1 MSQGCT
7 NQIQRSRNPKQ
18 LTYCITMSY
27 LKLSRLLFSNPSV
40 TKTYVYIDKV
50 TRVHIFA
57 FSTVS
62 VYHYYLTSVGPNSSK
77 ELCNIIVRHN
87 LWICT
92 FIQCTF
98 LGTILWTAAA
108 FVNHHK
114 CCAFYELSH
123 SIQHTTV
130 PVFRLV
136 LRILPPF
143 FIYPCLGSRFASDI
157 FPQVLLP

>member
-1 MSQGCT
+1 MTSIFTISYPKAALLKSKGLKVNYRTNVFTISYPKAALTYSPSVIPMSQGCT

-87 LWICT
+87 L
-92 FIQCTF
+92 
-98 LGTILWTAAA
+98 
-108 FVNHHK
+108 
-114 CCAFYELSH
+114 
-123 SIQHTTV
+123 
-130 PVFRLV
+130 
-136 LRILPPF
+136 
-143 FIYPCLGSRFASDI
+143 
-157 FPQVLLP
+157 